1 MKIYKFGGAS
11 VRNADGVQNLLK
23 IIGDEQDLFII
34 VSAMGKTTNALEKV
48 FEDHKAEATRQ
59 SETRIK
65 AEVANAKLSL
75 NQALA
80 KSQLEIKRRQS
91 KVQQELKDKI
101 FEEADALIDE
111 FMKTEAY
118 NNFLIKCIRKAVAFA
133 GNDELTIYIN
143 PTDEKRRSDLEDAT
157 RVHLTISAEDFRGGV
172 RAVIRS
178 RNILIDNSFS
188 TQLKEQY
195 DKFVFLGGDGI
206 A

>member
-1 MKIYKFGGAS
+1 MTLEEKIAHLQTTSMEQARLEGN
-11 VRNADGVQNLLK
+11 V
-23 IIGDEQDLFII
+23 IIDTHQ
-34 VSAMGKTTNALEKV
+34 AALEKV

-65 AEVANAKLSL
+65 AEAANAKLSL

-111 FMKTEAY
+111 FMKTEASILSNWLY
-118 NNFLIKCIRKAVAFA
+118 FA
-133 GNDELTIYIN
+133 T
-143 PTDEKRRSDLEDAT
+143 RSDLEGAT

>member
-1 MKIYKFGGAS
+1 MTLEEKIAHLQTTSMEQARLEGN
-11 VRNADGVQNLLK
+11 V
-23 IIGDEQDLFII
+23 IIDTHQ
-34 VSAMGKTTNALEKV
+34 AALEKV

-65 AEVANAKLSL
+65 AEAANAKLSL

-80 KSQLEIKRRQS
+80 KSQLEIKRRQN
-91 KVQQELKDKI
+91 K
-101 FEEADALIDE
+101 
-111 FMKTEAY
+111 
-118 NNFLIKCIRKAVAFA
+118 
-133 GNDELTIYIN
+133 
-143 PTDEKRRSDLEDAT
+143 DLEGAT

>member
-1 MKIYKFGGAS
+1 MIFLSNAS
-11 VRNADGVQNLLK
+11 AKRWLLP
-23 IIGDEQDLFII
+23 
-34 VSAMGKTTNALEKV
+34 
-48 FEDHKAEATRQ
+48 
-59 SETRIK
+59 
-65 AEVANAKLSL
+65 
-75 NQALA
+75 
-80 KSQLEIKRRQS
+80 
-91 KVQQELKDKI
+91 
-101 FEEADALIDE
+101 
-111 FMKTEAY
+111 
-118 NNFLIKCIRKAVAFA
+118 

-143 PTDEKRRSDLEDAT
+143 PTDEKRRSDLEGAT